1 MQLKLKYARVKN
13 TPHELRKLGE
23 HTTSNLKH
31 ETRALQSLE
40 YIQLKLT
47 FATLALQPPLFQT
60 SAALHTMHLLLY
72 LSNL

>member
-47 FATLALQPPLFQT
+47 FATLALQPPLFLNG
-60 SAALHTMHLLLY
+60 AAIHMLKLLK
-72 LSNL
+72 